1 MSRDKAATH
10 HAIRARVTH
19 YLVASLLSLF
29 FVAPIAFMFVAAV
42 KPSAD
47 ALVDMGS
54 WRAFLPVP
62 FTLDNFGTAWTQA
75 NAGRLLLNSTII
87 IVAIVVLSLVVNS
100 AFGYALARMRFR
112 GRRLLL
118 LVVLALLVVPF
129 QAIAIPLLFLS
140 AQVGWLNTY
149 AVQIFPSVAS
159 PFFVYMF
166 YTFFLD
172 QPKELEEAA
181 RIDGAGPLRTFVSV
195 SAPLARPA
203 YGAMAILAFLFNWGE
218 LLWPVMVTRGVEV
231 RPLPMGLAT
240 FQTLP
245 PLDWGAIMAFASIMT
260 VPVLV
265 VFLAFQRSFVEGVAY
280 QGIKG

>member
-1 MSRDKAATH
+1 MSQNGSARRSA
-10 HAIRARVTH
+10 RARVTH
-19 YLVASLLSLF
+19 YVVATLLAVF
-29 FVAPIAFMFVAAV
+29 FVFPIAFMFVGSV
-42 KPSAD
+42 KPSDSVLAD
-47 ALVDMGS
+47 MSS

-62 FTLDNFGTAWTQA
+62 FTTDNYAAAWTQA

-87 IVAIVVLSLVVNS
+87 IVSIVVLGLVVNS
-100 AFGYALARMRFR
+100 ALGYALARMRFR
-112 GRRLLL
+112 GVRLLL

-129 QAIAIPLLFLS
+129 QAIAIPLLFMS

-159 PFFVYMF
+159 PFFIYMF

-181 RIDGAGPLRTFVSV
+181 RIDGAGPVRTFVSI

-218 LLWPVMVTRGVEV
+218 LLWPVMVTRGTEV

-280 QGIKG
+280 QGVKG